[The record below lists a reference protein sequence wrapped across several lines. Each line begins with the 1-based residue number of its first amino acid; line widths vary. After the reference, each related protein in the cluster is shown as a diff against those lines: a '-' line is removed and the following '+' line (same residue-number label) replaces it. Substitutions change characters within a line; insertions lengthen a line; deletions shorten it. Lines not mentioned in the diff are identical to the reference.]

1 MSNIAIFKNAGDI
14 VPIQPE
20 GLSDLGQSISRPSR
34 TTRRIQ
40 TNTNGTFRRV
50 VNGQQVGKPVRGEFN
65 AIIVAMLPNVSRT
78 FYKAEF
84 DPNAKATLPDCW
96 SNLGDLPDTK
106 AANKQG
112 SSCANCP
119 KNVVG
124 SGKNGKG
131 RACRYERRIA
141 LLLEGD
147 ASGDVYQFKIPAGS
161 LFGDGHLHTHPFEG
175 YAKYL
180 VNNGFSPD
188 YVVTNV
194 AYDLESDTMKLKF
207 TPGRPI
213 TQEELMLVKTAQ
225 ADPDTKQLIRLTVGE
240 ADKADPPKAEEAKP
254 KVADWGADEEE
265 EDEVE
270 VVVQAPKPKKA
281 TPQEVLWGDDAE
293 EAEFTEVSEE
303 APATPVKRTA
313 KKAAAPVG
321 KADLASVVSEWAE
334 DE

>member
-1 MSNIAIFKNAGDI
+1 MSNIAIFKSPGDL

-20 GLSDLGQSISRPSR
+20 GLSDLGQSISRPAR

-40 TNTNGTFRRV
+40 TNTNGTFRKV

-65 AIIVAMLPNVSRT
+65 AIVVAMLPNVSRT
-78 FYKAEF
+78 FYASAY
-84 DPNAKATLPDCW
+84 DPSAKAPLPDCW
-96 SNLGDLPDTK
+96 SNLDDLPDPK
-106 AANKQG
+106 AKNRQG

-119 KNVVG
+119 KNIVG
-124 SGKNGKG
+124 SGTNGKG

-147 ASGDVYQFKIPAGS
+147 PSGEVYQFKIPAGS
-161 LFGDGHLHTHPFEG
+161 LFGEGHLHTHPFEN

-194 AYDLESDTMKLKF
+194 AYDLDSDTMKLKF

-213 TQEELMLVKTAQ
+213 SPEELALVKEAQ
-225 ADPDTKQLIRLTVGE
+225 ANPETKQLIQLTIGE
-240 ADKADPPKAEEAKP
+240 VDSAKP
-254 KVADWGADEEE
+254 TTAAVTPVAVAAFGDDADEEE
-265 EDEVE
+265 IEVIP
-270 VVVQAPKPKKA
+270 PKAKA
-281 TPQEVLWGDDAE
+281 TPTPEAVLWGDNEEEE
-293 EAEFTEVSEE
+293 EAEFVE
-303 APATPVKRTA
+303 APAPAKSA
-313 KKAAAPVG
+313 SKKAAPVVE
-321 KADLASVVSEWAE
+321 KNDLASLVSGWAD